1 MKNAIIK
8 YRKNLCLSIF
18 LTAFLLAGY
27 SGFGQKKQNPK
38 DEFSIDLGGGLSGFT
53 YHFVKGNVNQKMGG
67 LFGVGYTHYLNAN
80 WGLSSGLEYQSY
92 SSYASAKN
100 ITGSYNTKDIENE
113 DFEFQYQAGKFRQ
126 LQKAGFIK
134 IPVTV
139 QYQPNSKEI
148 PWYVRA
154 GVQIGFPDN
163 ARYQTSV
170 NDLRTGGYYPQ
181 YKVTLNDPSFMGFGS
196 FAGEKSTIG
205 KLDAGVAVSTI
216 VEAGVKQEL
225 NKKSSVYLG
234 LYLSYGI
241 NSIVKQ
247 QSKYDYL
254 IQYQTDD
261 PMVFSYP
268 NIFETPYA
276 RKLRPFSIG
285 IKFRLAIL

>member
-1 MKNAIIK
+1 MKNSIIK
-8 YRKNLCLSIF
+8 YRKILCLSTF

-27 SGFGQKKQNPK
+27 PGFSQEKQSPK

-53 YHFVKGNVNQKMGG
+53 YQFEKGKVNQKMGG

-92 SSYASAKN
+92 SSYAGAKN
-100 ITGSYNTKDIENE
+100 ITGAYNTKDIENE

-126 LQKAGFIK
+126 QQKAGFIN

-139 QYQPNSKEI
+139 QYQTSGKERH
-148 PWYVRA
+148 WYARA
-154 GVQIGFPDN
+154 GVQIGFPGK
-163 ARYQTSV
+163 ATYQTSV
-170 NDLRTGGYYPQ
+170 NDLQTGGYYPQ

-205 KLDAGVAVSTI
+205 KLDAGVAVSSI
-216 VEAGVKQEL
+216 VEAGIKQEL

-241 NSIVKQ
+241 NSMVKQ
-247 QSKYDYL
+247 QSKYEYL
-254 IQYQTDD
+254 IQYQTYD
-261 PMVFSYP
+261 PTVFSYP
-268 NIFETPYA
+268 NLFETPYA

-285 IKFRLAIL
+285 IKCRIAVL